1 MKKSKPV
8 ISIVLTMMVV
18 MASNMLVFADNEIKN
33 DERMVTSP
41 AKYEYTTKTVNL
53 NKTSLDKLHTYAYR
67 TNKQNSRANIVS
79 LGSYM
84 LGLVGLPNTS
94 TIIGTV
100 ANMMQSGLDVVETMN
115 YSYQNYKYLV
125 NNPKVK
131 TVRTKIPYR
140 RFFDGN
146 KMHPWHPWSYP
157 KRG

>member
-1 MKKSKPV
+1 MKKLKSL
-8 ISIVLTMMVV
+8 ISIRLTTMVIIS
-18 MASNMLVFADNEIKN
+18 SNSMVFANDEIKN
-33 DERMVTSP
+33 NERMVTSP

-67 TNKQNSRANIVS
+67 TNKQNSKANIVS

-84 LGLVGLPNTS
+84 LGLV
-94 TIIGTV
+94 GTV

-125 NNPKVK
+125 NNPNVK